1 MKFVSCLG
9 TDVTPG
15 LGPPWPTGFT
25 LPGSWVSLSG
35 DQAEINPAKTNARAQ
50 GQLVGRPGEKDQPEL
65 ETPQGRPSAR

>member
-1 MKFVSCLG
+1 MSLLAWGHHGQRDLRCLG
-9 TDVTPG
+9 HG
-15 LGPPWPTGFT
+15 
-25 LPGSWVSLSG
+25 VSLSG